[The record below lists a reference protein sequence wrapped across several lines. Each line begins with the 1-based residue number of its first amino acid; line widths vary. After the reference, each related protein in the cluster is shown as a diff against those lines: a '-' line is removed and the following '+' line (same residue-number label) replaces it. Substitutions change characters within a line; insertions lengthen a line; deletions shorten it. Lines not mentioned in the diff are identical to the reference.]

1 MIDRIGGGLKDYVP
15 LMLRVGIA
23 VIFILQGAHSLID
36 LTRSPNAWKI
46 LWSIVEILGGLF
58 CLIGFLTRWAAFA
71 LIILLI
77 YRIINGPQLYAF
89 TRWDHQVWFATLV
102 IACALYGLGGGKH
115 SVDENQKKKKD

>member
-15 LMLRVGIA
+15 VMLRVGLA
-23 VIFILQGAHSLID
+23 VIFILQGAHSVIN
-36 LTRSPNAWKI
+36 LTNSASAWKI
-46 LWSIVEILGGLF
+46 VFAAVEILGGLF

-71 LIILLI
+71 LIVLII

-102 IACALYGLGGGKH
+102 LAFACYGLGGGKW
-115 SVDENQKKKKD
+115 SVDEKQKKKD